1 MMRSGFFIAIKKP
14 EGSERAATPKST
26 ESNRQRSGKAGF
38 TLVEIL
44 VSFVIIGALFV
55 ILMPYFMNFIEMAK
69 VSRCMSDIR
78 SLEKQITVYSWDNNK
93 LPNSLND
100 IGRGTLLDPWGNL
113 YKYNAGNVRQD
124 KFLNFLNEDFDL
136 YSLGK
141 DGASQQKISEQQ
153 SQDDVVRAGTGAW
166 VGLASTY

>member
-1 MMRSGFFIAIKKP
+1 MTRSENFTAIKTP
-14 EGSERAATPKST
+14 EGPQRAEACKST
-26 ESNRQRSGKAGF
+26 GSNRQRPSNAGF

-69 VSRCMSDIR
+69 VSRSMSDIR
-78 SLEKQITVYSWDNNK
+78 GLEKQISVYSWDNDK

-100 IGRGTLLDPWGNL
+100 IGRGDLLDPWGNL
-113 YKYNAGNVRQD
+113 YQYNPGKMRQD
-124 KFLNFLNEDFDL
+124 NFLNYLNDDFDL

-141 DGASQQKISEQQ
+141 DGASQQKLSDQE
-153 SQDDVVRAGTGAW
+153 SLDDVVRSGTGAW
-166 VGLASTY
+166 VGLASTH